1 MLFSQMKA
9 NVLSE
14 EQIDEIL
21 FSERCDKV
29 VKSDYAILLGT
40 DPKHAT
46 FRAEIAASF
55 YTKGGART
63 IVASGAAV
71 SDKSI
76 PESTFLHQELVKLG
90 VPEEAIIEETRA
102 YDTIQN
108 MVFSLAEICKRE
120 DVTQVKSVTVITE
133 PFHMRRALC
142 LANVLLPK
150 FLKIY
155 GYTEGIARQREA
167 WKDDERLKN
176 CVNNEI
182 LILRQ
187 LIAKGLI
194 EDIRL

>member
-1 MLFSQMKA
+1 MDA
-9 NVLSE
+9 AELSRDRT
-14 EQIDEIL
+14 DEIL
-21 FSERCDKV
+21 FPEWCDKV

-40 DPKHAT
+40 DPKYAT

-120 DVTQVKSVTVITE
+120 DVTQVESITVITE

-150 FLKIY
+150 FLRIY
-155 GYTEGIARQREA
+155 GYTEGIVRQRET
-167 WKDDERLKN
+167 WKDDERLKK

-187 LIAKGLI
+187 LIAKGII
-194 EDIRL
+194 EDMRL

>member
-1 MLFSQMKA
+1 MSRDR
-9 NVLSE
+9 
-14 EQIDEIL
+14 IDEIL
-21 FSERCDKV
+21 FSERWDKV

-40 DPKHAT
+40 DPKYAT

-55 YTKGGART
+55 YRKGGTQT

-76 PESTFLHQELVKLG
+76 TESAFLHQELVKLG
-90 VPEEAIIEETRA
+90 IPEKAIIEEARA

-167 WKDDERLKN
+167 WKNEERLKK

-187 LIAKGLI
+187 LTAKGLI

>member
-1 MLFSQMKA
+1 MDTA
-9 NVLSE
+9 ELSRDR
-14 EQIDEIL
+14 IDEIL
-21 FSERCDKV
+21 FSERWDKV

-40 DPKHAT
+40 DPKYAT

-55 YTKGGART
+55 YTKGGARS
-63 IVASGAAV
+63 IIASGAAV
-71 SDKSI
+71 SDKSVS
-76 PESTFLHQELVKLG
+76 ESAFLRQELVKLG
-90 VPEEAIIEETRA
+90 VPEEAIIEEARA
-102 YDTIQN
+102 YDTVQN

-142 LANVLLPK
+142 LADMLLPK

-167 WKDDERLKN
+167 WKDDERLKK

-182 LILRQ
+182 LILRR

>member
-1 MLFSQMKA
+1 MGRVEMDA
-9 NVLSE
+9 AELSRDRT
-14 EQIDEIL
+14 DEIL
-21 FSERCDKV
+21 FPEWCDKV

-40 DPKHAT
+40 DPKYAT

-120 DVTQVKSVTVITE
+120 DVTQVESITVITE

-150 FLKIY
+150 FLRIY
-155 GYTEGIARQREA
+155 GYTEGIVRQRET
-167 WKDDERLKN
+167 WKDDERLKK

-187 LIAKGLI
+187 LIAKGII
-194 EDIRL
+194 EDMRL

>member
-1 MLFSQMKA
+1 MDA
-9 NVLSE
+9 AELSRDRT
-14 EQIDEIL
+14 DEIL
-21 FSERCDKV
+21 FPEWCDKV

-40 DPKHAT
+40 DPKYAT

-120 DVTQVKSVTVITE
+120 DVTQVESITVITE

-150 FLKIY
+150 FLRIY
-155 GYTEGIARQREA
+155 GYTEGIVRQRET
-167 WKDDERLKN
+167 WKDDERLKK

-194 EDIRL
+194 EDMRL